1 MDLNE
6 GDVPLVYPFL
16 SDKVG
21 LREKLIANKIYV
33 ATYWPGSNQDEMKK
47 IIPLPLD
54 QRYDK
59 SEMDYIIEK
68 IENYV

>member
-1 MDLNE
+1 MALWNNFPYSDYHELNL
-6 GDVPLVYPFL
+6 DW
-16 SDKVG
+16 
-21 LREKLIANKIYV
+21 II
-33 ATYWPGSNQDEMKK
+33 DEMKK